1 LLLLVLRGLK
11 NEEMDANES
20 RFLTVL
26 VGVVVFAGSG
36 GGWKA
41 EARSA
46 AVWLVGKLATTCGI
60 PTASADTLF
69 SMSGVEDD
77 SDEDSDPERG

>member
-1 LLLLVLRGLK
+1 MALRGLK
-11 NEEMDANES
+11 NEEIDANES

-26 VGVVVFAGSG
+26 VGVIVFAGSG
-36 GGWKA
+36 GDWTA

-46 AVWLVGKLATTCGI
+46 AVWLVGKLTTTCDI

-69 SMSGVEDD
+69 SMSGVDED
-77 SDEDSDPERG
+77 DEDSDSERGWRC